1 MKHFTKLLSLVIVI
15 VVVSAFSIFIVED
28 GYKVGDTA
36 RDFNLENIDGEKVS
50 TKDYKDAKGFIVIF
64 TCNHCPY
71 AKLYEDRII
80 ALHNQYAP
88 QGYPVI
94 AINPNDPDKQPEDN
108 LENMKIRAAEKGFPF
123 PYLVDET
130 QEIARAYGAKVT
142 PHVFLLNKTE
152 NDKLKVAYIGAID
165 NNHKDAE
172 KADKKYVEDAVDAL
186 LSDEQPTESS
196 TKGIGCT
203 IKWRDA

>member
-1 MKHFTKLLSLVIVI
+1 MLFKVSFTLIMAM
-15 VVVSAFSIFIVED
+15 VVSAFNNFDDEK
-28 GYKVGDTA
+28 GYRVGDTA
-36 RDFNLENIDGEKVS
+36 RDFKLKNIDGEMVS
-50 TKDYKDAKGFIVIF
+50 MKDYRDAKGFIVIF

-80 ALHNQYAP
+80 ALHNEFAP
-88 QGYPVI
+88 QGFPVI

-108 LENMKIRAAEKGFPF
+108 FENMKRRAAEKGFPF

-130 QEIARAYGAKVT
+130 QEIALTYGAKVT
-142 PHVFLLNKTE
+142 PHVFLLKRIGQE
-152 NDKLKVAYIGAID
+152 NLKVAYIGAID
-165 NNHKDAE
+165 NNHKDAQ
-172 KADKKYVEDAVDAL
+172 KADKKYVEEAVKAL
-186 LSDEQPTESS
+186 LSDKAPVETS